1 MPPQIQTLISEF
13 SVLFEE
19 PTALPPERPYDHTT
33 PLLPLA
39 VPVNVRPYR
48 YTPTQKDEIERQ
60 VKDKLQ
66 KGIIQPSASPFSS
79 PVLLVKKKDGT
90 WRF

>member
-48 YTPTQKDEIERQ
+48 YTPT
-60 VKDKLQ
+60 
-66 KGIIQPSASPFSS
+66 
-79 PVLLVKKKDGT
+79 
-90 WRF
+90 